1 MDRAAH
7 SLLIASHQYS
17 LRKKSPIEITTGGF
31 MNRMRF
37 WPFGALI
44 VLAVAVIAAIAA
56 LVLFKYQRSAKA
68 SELPNAARIERVEGQ
83 VGINQSTDNS
93 ANTQNAQWIAATSN
107 MPVGV

>member
-1 MDRAAH
+1 
-7 SLLIASHQYS
+7 
-17 LRKKSPIEITTGGF
+17 

-56 LVLFKYQRSAKA
+56 AVLFKYQRSAQA

-83 VGINQSTDNS
+83 VGINQSNDNS
-93 ANTQNAQWIAATSN
+93 ANGQWIAATAN
-107 MPVGV
+107 MPVGVGDRIY